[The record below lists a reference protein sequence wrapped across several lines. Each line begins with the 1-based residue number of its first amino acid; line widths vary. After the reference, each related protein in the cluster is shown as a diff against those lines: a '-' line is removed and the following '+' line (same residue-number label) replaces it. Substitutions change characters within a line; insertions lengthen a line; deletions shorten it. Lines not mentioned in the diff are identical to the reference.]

1 MVRPWLL
8 RRPQMG
14 QYERLMNELLMEDGT
29 HYKNFVR
36 MQPAMF
42 QELLAKVG
50 PGITK
55 QDTFWRKALEP
66 GLRIAITLRY
76 LATGNSYKS
85 LMYGFRV
92 AHNTISNIIPEVCE
106 AIIMIIAEYAED
118 VISCPTTPEEWR
130 EVAQLLETRL
140 NFPHCIGAID
150 GKHLAIR
157 CPPKGGSLY
166 CNYSMAHMELS
177 ICRRNAG
184 SQPLSRIVAGR
195 CAYPP

>member
-1 MVRPWLL
+1 MI
-8 RRPQMG
+8 
-14 QYERLMNELLMEDGT
+14 EDGT

-50 PGITK
+50 PRITK

-106 AIIMIIAEYAED
+106 AIIAEYAED

-130 EVAQLLETRL
+130 EVAQLFEARW
-140 NFPHCIGAID
+140 NIPHCIG
-150 GKHLAIR
+150 
-157 CPPKGGSLY
+157 PPKGGSLY
-166 CNYSMAHMELS
+166 YNYKARWWASSSL
-177 ICRRNAG
+177 RR
-184 SQPLSRIVAGR
+184 
-195 CAYPP
+195 